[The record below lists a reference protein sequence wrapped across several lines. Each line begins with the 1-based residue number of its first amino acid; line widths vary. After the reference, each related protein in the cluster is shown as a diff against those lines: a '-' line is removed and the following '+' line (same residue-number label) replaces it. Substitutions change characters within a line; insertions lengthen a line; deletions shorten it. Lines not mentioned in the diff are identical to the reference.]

1 MAETK
6 ENRIEYYNVLNPD
19 EIINDDMSYEELFYK
34 THGITY
40 DQYLRETE
48 ELEKRTHKINYENIP
63 QRKLLLKKD
72 NIKLLQVYFIMS
84 LISFRQ

>member
-1 MAETK
+1 MTETK
-6 ENRIEYYNVLNPD
+6 ENLIEYYNVLNPK

-48 ELEKRTHKINYENIP
+48 ELEKEH
-63 QRKLLLKKD
+63 
-72 NIKLLQVYFIMS
+72 IK
-84 LISFRQ
+84 

>member
-1 MAETK
+1 MICHMK
-6 ENRIEYYNVLNPD
+6 NY
-19 EIINDDMSYEELFYK
+19 FYK

-63 QRKLLLKKD
+63 QRKLLLKKN
-72 NIKLLQVYFIMS
+72 NI
-84 LISFRQ
+84 